1 MAVFLPQTPDPVPDE
16 VLAVLHE
23 TEVSYARALRS
34 YRQVQFVGGRIALR
48 AACAQLGV
56 RPPALLPDDRGA
68 PQMPSGYVGSVAH
81 KRDLAVA
88 MVALVGDG
96 TLGIDLEAYG
106 PPRMAIARK
115 VLTEPERTA
124 INDLPEAQR
133 WHSVLLRFSM
143 KEALYKALDP
153 YVRRYVGFHEA
164 QVYPDGEGAARVQ
177 FDLAGGEG
185 SPDGG

>member
-1 MAVFLPQTPDPVPDE
+1 
-16 VLAVLHE
+16 
-23 TEVSYARALRS
+23 
-34 YRQVQFVGGRIALR
+34 
-48 AACAQLGV
+48 
-56 RPPALLPDDRGA
+56 
-68 PQMPSGYVGSVAH
+68 
-81 KRDLAVA
+81 VA
-88 MVALVGDG
+88 MVALGGDG
-96 TLGIDLEAYG
+96 TLGIDLETYG

-153 YVRRYVGFHEA
+153 YVQRYVGFHEA

-185 SPDGG
+185 PFHVEARYSGFQGRILTTVRIRPGRAC